1 MSKSVKNLTFEEAM
15 NELEEITKALEAG
28 EDSLEKSM
36 ELYEKAVSLRQFC
49 EEKLTEAEGKWTVL
63 KKKPDGNTEAE
74 KVDKE
79 TLEEG
84 EATQGSIF

>member
-1 MSKSVKNLTFEEAM
+1 MSKALKNLTFEDAM
-15 NELEEITKALEAG
+15 KELEEITKALEAG

-63 KKKPDGNTEAE
+63 KKKPDGKTEAT
-74 KVDKE
+74 KVDKQD
-79 TLEEG
+79 LEDG
-84 EATQGSIF
+84 ENTQGSIF